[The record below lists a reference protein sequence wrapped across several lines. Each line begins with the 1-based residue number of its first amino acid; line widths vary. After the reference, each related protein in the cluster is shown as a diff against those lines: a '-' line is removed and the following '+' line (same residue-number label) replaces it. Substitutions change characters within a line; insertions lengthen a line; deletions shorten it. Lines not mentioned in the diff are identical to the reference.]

1 MTKEKLLIT
10 ITVLIDVIGIGVV
23 IPVIPFYAQSFGMS
37 PLLITMMFS
46 VFSLFAFLSAPLLG
60 SLSDRLGRRPIL
72 IISLL
77 STAIGW
83 FVFC

>member
-1 MTKEKLLIT
+1 
-10 ITVLIDVIGIGVV
+10 
-23 IPVIPFYAQSFGMS
+23 
-37 PLLITMMFS
+37 MMFS

-83 FVFC
+83 FVFASAKSIAFLFLGRIIDGLAAGNYPIA